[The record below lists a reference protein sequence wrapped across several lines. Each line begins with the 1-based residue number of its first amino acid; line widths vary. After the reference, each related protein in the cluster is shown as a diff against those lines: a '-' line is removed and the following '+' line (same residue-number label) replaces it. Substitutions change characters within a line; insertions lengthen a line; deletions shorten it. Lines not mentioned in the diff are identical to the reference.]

1 MKKNHSALS
10 ATSVI
15 LLGEIIVS
23 LIIVG
28 IYLLIDKF
36 TYKVVTG
43 VVLGSAVTV
52 LNFLFL
58 SISTNRVIDRFLL
71 ARGDKEMDEEEAGT
85 FAAKYQGEIQNSV
98 KLSFIIRT
106 VTMLAALVVAFV
118 LDYFDVIATLVP
130 LVMLRP
136 IITVQN
142 LIKGRKKV

>member
-1 MKKNHSALS
+1 MKKNHSARS

-58 SISTNRVIDRFLL
+58 SAGQTLL
-71 ARGDKEMDEEEAGT
+71 V
-85 FAAKYQGEIQNSV
+85 S
-98 KLSFIIRT
+98 
-106 VTMLAALVVAFV
+106 MLFCLNQQH
-118 LDYFDVIATLVP
+118 P
-130 LVMLRP
+130 C
-136 IITVQN
+136 
-142 LIKGRKKV
+142 